1 MIKFRIYIVGFIV
14 MIQKKERYNW
24 NWLRFKTRTRV
35 KLGFYQ
41 PIQRTSLYC
50 IAHVQKYMSS
60 GPHGGLGDDTP
71 HVDHQE

>member
-1 MIKFRIYIVGFIV
+1 MVFGRWMQGGKAHGDLLKV
-14 MIQKKERYNW
+14 RYGITV
-24 NWLRFKTRTRV
+24 RS
-35 KLGFYQ
+35 
-41 PIQRTSLYC
+41 IQRTSLYC